1 MKLYAHSI
9 TSRKNI
15 PLSLAKKFQ
24 YKYAYQI
31 LNSNPMIINEI
42 NTNEI
47 YIKSSNYNELVLRV
61 LNLTS
66 DQFLCYSQIQFK
78 GTTYKIG
85 YFLTRFI
92 EEVCLYEIL
101 EIIIVKASFKVQFN
115 VQQIEIDFFNSHL
128 RAYQVNKSKSIILK
142 TILTPDTCNGP
153 PVNINESVS
162 GNLMLR
168 VKEYYSD

>member
-1 MKLYAHSI
+1 MKSYAHSI

-24 YKYAYQI
+24 YKYANQI
-31 LNSNPMIINEI
+31 LNSNPMVHNEI

-47 YIKSSNYNELVLRV
+47 HITSSNYNELILRV

-66 DQFLCYSQIQFK
+66 DEFICYSKIEFK

-101 EIIIVKASFKVQFN
+101 EIILVKANFKVQFV
-115 VQQIEIDFFNSHL
+115 VQQIEVDFFNSHL
-128 RAYQVNKSKSIILK
+128 KAYQVNRSKSIILK
-142 TILTPDTCNGP
+142 TILSPDSCNGP
-153 PVNINESVS
+153 PVNINESFS
-162 GNLMLR
+162 GNLLLR

>member
-1 MKLYAHSI
+1 MKLYAHAI

-47 YIKSSNYNELVLRV
+47 HIKSSNYNELILRV

-92 EEVCLYEIL
+92 EEVCLLFI
-101 EIIIVKASFKVQFN
+101 
-115 VQQIEIDFFNSHL
+115 
-128 RAYQVNKSKSIILK
+128 
-142 TILTPDTCNGP
+142 
-153 PVNINESVS
+153 
-162 GNLMLR
+162 
-168 VKEYYSD
+168 